1 MIISLADVGSKDT
14 RSCIR
19 LDIRSMDKCGA
30 PKPDHNTL
38 TYAKKSGAWTKVGG
52 QITNLN
58 RLWCHLRT
66 KCGILKPDHN
76 TLTYG

>member
-14 RSCIR
+14 RSGVR

-38 TYAKKSGAWTKVGG
+38 TYAKKSGA
-52 QITNLN
+52 
-58 RLWCHLRT
+58 
-66 KCGILKPDHN
+66 
-76 TLTYG
+76 